1 MLSLLQLL
9 LDAAA
14 TSDWS
19 AVTGNPVKFCLGFVS
34 MVFDVVFMIQHWV
47 FYPSNSSGYS
57 NSSGLVGDGDGDG
70 WGVYEAAGN
79 DEDGNSDRQSG
90 SEVRL

>member
-1 MLSLLQLL
+1 MSLVQLL

-34 MVFDVVFMIQHWV
+34 MVFDIVFMMQHWV
-47 FYPSNSSGYS
+47 LYPSSDSSDDV
-57 NSSGLVGDGDGDG
+57 LVVEDGGGDG
-70 WGVYEAAGN
+70 WGMYETAG
-79 DEDGNSDRQSG
+79 DEDEGSDGDQQSG

>member
-19 AVTGNPVKFCLGFVS
+19 AVTGNPVKFCLGLVS

-47 FYPSNSSGYS
+47 LYPSNSSAYS
-57 NSSGLVGDGDGDG
+57 NNESGLDGDGDG

-79 DEDGNSDRQSG
+79 DEDSNSDQRSR
-90 SEVRL
+90 SEVSL